1 MEEAW
6 SQYERL
12 EVTFWYKLVELPTH
26 ERTGLYKKRIESSKE
41 HLKIFGCE
49 AQSGE
54 ERFQAEQSQQGATA
68 CSGSQLAGLPRNPQ
82 LSIPDLRTATQAR
95 KLPGVCILELEAAA
109 LSISSPKAETL
120 T

>member
-1 MEEAW
+1 MVRNSSMEEAW

-12 EVTFWYKLVELPTH
+12 EVIFWYKLVELPTR

-54 ERFQAEQSQQGATA
+54 ERFQAEQNQQGATA

-82 LSIPDLRTATQAR
+82 LSIPDLQTATQAR
-95 KLPGVCILELEAAA
+95 KLPGVCILPRAGSSG
-109 LSISSPKAETL
+109 SIN
-120 T
+120 